1 MSAEMARRTAD
12 EISLF
17 LTETL
22 GDLLDIATDDVAL
35 SEPFSS
41 FGLTS
46 AVALVFVGKISTWM
60 GKPLP
65 PDLPWEYPT
74 VHALAE
80 GLAAAQDST
89 EPAQHDAAA
98 REPEVGGRPPR
109 ADTAQEP
116 VAIIGIGCS
125 FPGLRGPE
133 QLWETLWHGRELVGE
148 APEARHDWP
157 SGTARRD
164 DKRRSWFG
172 SFLDDPYAFDAN
184 YFGIGDAEAAA
195 MDPQHRLLAE
205 TVADAFED
213 AGVPVERLAG
223 TSTGTF
229 VGITAGDYAR
239 GIGDAAESGMPI
251 AAVTGNASS
260 IAANRLSY
268 LYDLR
273 GPSVSVDT
281 ACSSSLVALHM
292 ALRSL
297 HDGDCDVAVV
307 GGVNMTLDPRVTE
320 SLADAGMMAADGRCK
335 TFDDRADGYVRGEGS
350 AAVVLKPLAQ
360 AEQDGDRVY
369 AVLLG
374 SAINQDGRTNG
385 LTAPSYQSQVDVL
398 RRAYRRA
405 NVNPGDVQY
414 IEAHGTGTILGDAIE
429 ARALGTVFAEN
440 RGGDEKFL
448 VGSAKTVVGHLEA
461 AAGITGLVKTA
472 LALHHEQVP
481 ANLNFE
487 SPSKHIA
494 FEDLPFNVPAENQ
507 VWPQRRGRAL
517 AGVSSF
523 GFGGTNAHAVL
534 TGAPAQTAHTQPAA
548 APEKPYLVSISGR
561 SEQSTLDLVDSW
573 IDALRDG
580 SAPPI
585 AELAQTSTARRAQ
598 HPFRVAVT
606 ARGHA
611 DLAEQLTSI
620 SGGSLPL
627 GAAAGRV
634 PRSGPGKVGFV
645 FTGQGNQWIGMGRK
659 LIRHQPVFR
668 DALLAV
674 DRELRMELGWSTFAI
689 LDRGRDE
696 EALADTGTA
705 QPVLFAL
712 QVALAALWQSWGITP
727 AAVVGHSVGEVAA
740 AHVCG
745 AIDLRTAAQIIA
757 ARAKATARLRD
768 NGCMAVV
775 NRPAAELELPQ
786 RVYLAGTN
794 GPKWTLIS
802 GNTGAVDG
810 YLNRLDGE
818 QIMTRRLPGRYAFHS
833 PLMRDCLPEF
843 ATDMPCIQPCEG
855 SIPFFSTVTGG
866 RIDGAQLNG
875 LYWTDQVVRPVQFA
889 EAVGAMIDANI
900 GTFIEIGPHPALN
913 GMLKSLLRHHDRA
926 GVAVPS
932 LVRDVDDLSV
942 MLAALGELHV
952 RGHEVRWAGVDA
964 ATRPLARL
972 PLYPFDRKSYRIA
985 GGVPS
990 VEAAPVSRATTDLF
1004 TADVDYV
1011 APRTE
1016 YEQVVAEMWAEL
1028 LGLEQVGV
1036 FENFFRIGGHS
1047 LAATQFVRR
1056 LRELF
1061 EIEFALRRMLQ
1072 EPTVAQVAAA
1082 LEELM
1087 VEQADAALLE
1097 SDHELTG

>member
-80 GLAAAQDST
+80 GLAAAQDSIEPMPQDAADR
-89 EPAQHDAAA
+89 EPA
-98 REPEVGGRPPR
+98 VGGRSVR
-109 ADTAQEP
+109 ADLAQEP

-133 QLWETLWHGRELVGE
+133 QLWETLWHGRELVGQ
-148 APEARHDWP
+148 APAARHDWP
-157 SGTARRD
+157 PSGRAPGD
-164 DKRRSWFG
+164 EQHGSWFG

-213 AGVPVERLAG
+213 AGVPIERLAG

-239 GIGDAAESGMPI
+239 GMGDAAESGMPI

-320 SLADAGMMAADGRCK
+320 SLAGAGMMAADGRCK

-405 NVNPGDVQY
+405 GVNPGDVQY

-440 RGGDEKFL
+440 RDEKFL

-472 LALHHEQVP
+472 LALHHGQVP

-494 FEDLPFNVPAENQ
+494 FDELPFDVPARNQ

-534 TGAPAQTAHTQPAA
+534 TGAAKQAPHTQAPA

-580 SAPPI
+580 SAAPI

-634 PRSGPGKVGFV
+634 PRNGPGKVGFV
-645 FTGQGNQWIGMGRK
+645 FTGQGNQWVGMGRK

-668 DALLAV
+668 DTLLKI
-674 DRELRMELGWSTFAI
+674 DRELRIELGWSTFAV

-696 EALADTGTA
+696 EALADTATA

-727 AAVVGHSVGEVAA
+727 SAVVGHSVGEVAA

-794 GPKWTLIS
+794 GPQWTLIS

-810 YLNRLDGE
+810 FLHRLDGE

-843 ATDMPCIQPCEG
+843 ATDMPCIQPREG
-855 SIPFFSTVTGG
+855 GIPFFSTVTGG

-900 GTFIEIGPHPALN
+900 GAFIEIGPHPALN

-932 LVRDVDDLSV
+932 LVRDLDDLSV

-952 RGHEVRWAGVDA
+952 RGHEVRWSGVDA
-964 ATRPLARL
+964 ATRPQARL
-972 PLYPFDRKSYRIA
+972 PLYPFDRKSYRIV

-990 VEAAPVSRATTDLF
+990 VQAAPVSRASTDLF
-1004 TADVDYV
+1004 TADADYV

>member
-1 MSAEMARRTAD
+1 MSEIARRTAD

-22 GDLLDIATDDVAL
+22 SELLDIATDDVAVG
-35 SEPFSS
+35 EPFSS

-46 AVALVFVGKISTWM
+46 AVALVFVGKISTYI

-80 GLAAAQDST
+80 GLAAVQDST
-89 EPAQHDAAA
+89 EPVAANVEPDVELLPA
-98 REPEVGGRPPR
+98 RV
-109 ADTAQEP
+109 TTTQEP
-116 VAIIGIGCS
+116 VAIIGIGCAY
-125 FPGLRGPE
+125 GALRGPT

-148 APEARHDWP
+148 APQDRHDWP
-157 SGTARRD
+157 PSGDQPAE
-164 DKRRSWFG
+164 KEKRSWFG

-184 YFGIGDAEAAA
+184 YFGIADGEAAA

-223 TSTGTF
+223 TATGAF

-239 GIGDAAESGMPI
+239 GMGDAAASGMPI

-281 ACSSSLVALHM
+281 ACSSSLVALHL

-297 HDGDCDVAVV
+297 HDGDCEIAVV
-307 GGVNMTLDPRVTE
+307 GGVNLTLDPRVTE
-320 SLADAGMMAADGRCK
+320 ALAGAGMMATDGRCK

-360 AEQDGDRVY
+360 AEKDGDRVY

-374 SAINQDGRTNG
+374 SAVNQDGRTNG

-405 NVNPGDVQY
+405 GVKPADVQY

-429 ARALGTVFAEN
+429 ARALGTVFAEH
-440 RGGDEKFL
+440 RAADDKFL

-461 AAGITGLVKTA
+461 AAGLTGVVKTA
-472 LALHHEQVP
+472 LALHHRQVP

-487 SPSKHIA
+487 WPSQHIA
-494 FEDLPFNVPAENQ
+494 FDELPFGVPTENQ
-507 VWPQRRGRAL
+507 PWPDHAGRRL

-534 TGAPAQTAHTQPAA
+534 TGVAGAAVPAA
-548 APEKPYLVSISGR
+548 SAAQVEKPYLVTISGR
-561 SEQSTLDLVDSW
+561 NEQSTLALVDSW
-573 IDALRDG
+573 VDMLRDG
-580 SAPPI
+580 SAAPI
-585 AELAQTSTARRAQ
+585 AELAQTSSARRAQ
-598 HPFRVAVT
+598 HPYRVAVP
-606 ARGHA
+606 ARTHE
-611 DLAEQLTSI
+611 DLAEQLTAI

-634 PRSGPGKVGFV
+634 PRSGAGKVAFV
-645 FTGQGNQWIGMGRK
+645 FTGQGNQWVGMGRK
-659 LIRHQPVFR
+659 LIRHQPIFR

-674 DRELRMELGWSTFAI
+674 DRELRIALGWSTFAV
-689 LDRGRDE
+689 LDRGRDA

-712 QVALAALWQSWGITP
+712 QVALAKLWQSWGIVP
-727 AAVVGHSVGEVAA
+727 SAVVGHSVGEVAA

-745 AIDLRTAAQIIA
+745 AIDLRTAAQLIA
-757 ARAKATARLRD
+757 TRAKATARLRD

-775 NRPAAELELPQ
+775 NVPAAELELPQ
-786 RVYLAGTN
+786 RVYLAGSN
-794 GPKWTLIS
+794 GPKWTLVS
-802 GNTGAVDG
+802 GNTGAVDA
-810 YLNRLDGE
+810 LLAKLDSE
-818 QIMTRRLPGRYAFHS
+818 QVMTRRLPGRYAFHS

-843 ATDMPCIQPCEG
+843 AADMPCIQPEEG
-855 SIPFFSTVTGG
+855 SIPFYSTVTGG
-866 RIDGAQLNG
+866 RIDGAHLNG
-875 LYWTDQVVRPVQFA
+875 LYWTDQVVRPVLFA

-900 GTFIEIGPHPALN
+900 SSFVEVGPHPALN

-952 RGHEVRWAGVDA
+952 RGHEVRWSGVD
-964 ATRPLARL
+964 TVQRPQARL
-972 PLYPFDRKSYRIA
+972 PLYPYDRKSYRVIDGA
-985 GGVPS
+985 PHVT
-990 VEAAPVSRATTDLF
+990 AAPVARATTELF

-1061 EIEFALRRMLQ
+1061 EIEFALRLMLQ
-1072 EPTVAQVAAA
+1072 EPTVAQVATVLEA
-1082 LEELM
+1082 LM
-1087 VEQADAALLE
+1087 IEQADAALLE
-1097 SDHELTG
+1097 SAHELTS

>member
-12 EISLF
+12 EISMF

-22 GDLLDIATDDVAL
+22 SELLDIASDDVAL

-80 GLAAAQDST
+80 GLAAAQDGPVPLPQDSA
-89 EPAQHDAAA
+89 EPVPVATA
-98 REPEVGGRPPR
+98 RPHTG
-109 ADTAQEP
+109 QEP
-116 VAIIGIGCS
+116 VAIIGIGCAYA
-125 FPGLRGPE
+125 GLRGPE
-133 QLWETLWHGRELVGE
+133 QLWETLWHGKELVGK
-148 APEARHDWP
+148 APRNRYDRTQAAAGADAP
-157 SGTARRD
+157 D
-164 DKRRSWFG
+164 DHRTPWFG

-184 YFGIGDAEAAA
+184 YFGISDAEAAV
-195 MDPQHRLLAE
+195 MDPQQRLLAE

-213 AGVPVERLAG
+213 AGVPIERLAG
-223 TSTGTF
+223 TATGAF
-229 VGITAGDYAR
+229 VGITAGEYAR
-239 GIGDAAESGMPI
+239 GVGHDPHAGLPI
-251 AAVTGNASS
+251 AAVTGNAAS

-268 LYDLR
+268 QYDLR

-281 ACSSSLVALHM
+281 ACSSSLVALHL

-307 GGVNMTLDPRVTE
+307 GGVNLTLDPHITAA
-320 SLADAGMMAADGRCK
+320 LAEAGMMAADGRCK

-360 AEQDGDRVY
+360 AERDGDRVY

-374 SAINQDGRTNG
+374 SAVNQDGRTNG
-385 LTAPSYQSQVDVL
+385 LTAPSFQSQVDVL

-405 NVNPGDVQY
+405 GVDPRDVQY
-414 IEAHGTGTILGDAIE
+414 VEAHGTGTILGDAIE
-429 ARALGTVFAEN
+429 ARALGAVF
-440 RGGDEKFL
+440 GEKRTGTGEFL

-472 LALHHEQVP
+472 LALHHGQVP

-494 FEDLPFNVPAENQ
+494 FADLPFEVPTTSRD
-507 VWPQRRGRAL
+507 WPAHGGRAL

-534 TGAPAQTAHTQPAA
+534 TGAPAGPVRTPPPVQ
-548 APEKPYLVSISGR
+548 PEKPYLVSISAR
-561 SEQSTLDLVDSW
+561 SEQSTLAQVDSW
-573 IDALRDG
+573 LALLRDG
-580 SAPPI
+580 SAPPV

-598 HPFRVAVT
+598 HPFRIAVP
-606 ARGHA
+606 ARDHA
-611 DLAEQLTSI
+611 DLADQLAAI
-620 SGGSLPL
+620 AAGSLPL

-634 PRSGPGKVGFV
+634 PRSGPGQVGFV
-645 FTGQGNQWIGMGRK
+645 FTGQGNQWVGMGRK
-659 LIRHQPVFR
+659 LIRQQPVFR

-674 DRELRMELGWSTFAI
+674 DRELRIELGWSTFAV
-689 LDRGRDE
+689 LDRGGDA

-712 QVALAALWQSWGITP
+712 QIALAALWRSWGIVP
-727 AAVVGHSVGEVAA
+727 AAVVGHSVGEIAA
-740 AHVCG
+740 AHVSG
-745 AIDLRTAAQIIA
+745 ALDLRTAAQIIA

-775 NRPAAELELPQ
+775 NLPAAELELPP
-786 RVYLAGTN
+786 RVHLAGTN

-802 GNTGAVDG
+802 GHTAAVDG
-810 YLNRLDGE
+810 FLARLDAE
-818 QIMTRRLPGRYAFHS
+818 QVMTRRLPGRYAFHS
-833 PLMRDCLPEF
+833 PLMLDCLPEF
-843 ATDMPCIQPCEG
+843 VADMPCIQPSSG
-855 SIPFFSTVTGG
+855 SIAFYSTVTGD
-866 RIDGAQLNG
+866 RIDGTQLNG
-875 LYWTDQVVRPVQFA
+875 LYWSDQVVRPVEFA
-889 EAVGAMIDANI
+889 AAVGAMIEANVSS
-900 GTFIEIGPHPALN
+900 FIEIGPHPALN
-913 GMLKSLLRHHDRA
+913 GMLKSLLRHHDRP
-926 GVAVPS
+926 GIAVPS
-932 LVRDVDDLSV
+932 LVRDIDDLSV
-942 MLAALGELHV
+942 LLAAVGELHV
-952 RGHEVRWAGVDA
+952 RGHEIRWAGVDPVH
-964 ATRPLARL
+964 RPAARL
-972 PLYPFDRKSYRIA
+972 PLYPYDRKSYRVVD
-985 GGVPS
+985 GVPS
-990 VEAAPVSRATTDLF
+990 IESTPATRATELF
-1004 TADVDYV
+1004 AADADYV

-1061 EIEFALRRMLQ
+1061 EIEFALRRMLL

-1087 VEQADAALLE
+1087 VEQADALLE
-1097 SDHELTG
+1097 TAHELTS

>member
-80 GLAAAQDST
+80 GLAAAQDDPG
-89 EPAQHDAAA
+89 PALPDAAD
-98 REPEVGGRPPR
+98 REPEAGPGPARSG
-109 ADTAQEP
+109 AAQEP
-116 VAIIGIGCS
+116 VAVIGIGCA
-125 FPGLRGPE
+125 FPGVRGPD
-133 QLWETLWHGRELVGE
+133 QLWETLWHGRELVGQ
-148 APEARHDWP
+148 APAARHDWP
-157 SGTARRD
+157 PTGHARGDERP
-164 DKRRSWFG
+164 RSWFG
-172 SFLDDPYAFDAN
+172 SFLDDPYAFDAG

-213 AGVPVERLAG
+213 AGVPVQRLAG
-223 TSTGTF
+223 TSTGVF
-229 VGITAGDYAR
+229 VGITAGDYSR
-239 GIGDAAESGMPI
+239 GMGESAAAGMPI
-251 AAVTGNASS
+251 AAVTGNAGS

-281 ACSSSLVALHM
+281 ACSSSLVALHL
-292 ALRSL
+292 ALRGL

-307 GGVNMTLDPRVTE
+307 GGVNLTLDPRVTDAL
-320 SLADAGMMAADGRCK
+320 SGAGMMAADGRCK

-350 AAVVLKPLAQ
+350 AAVVLKPLVQ
-360 AEQDGDRVY
+360 AERDGDRVY

-405 NVNPGDVQY
+405 GVNPGDVHY

-429 ARALGTVFAEN
+429 ARALGTVFAEG
-440 RGGDEKFL
+440 REDKFL

-472 LALHHEQVP
+472 LALHHGQVP

-494 FEDLPFNVPAENQ
+494 FDELPFTVPAENQ

-534 TGAPAQTAHTQPAA
+534 AGPPTVAAHTPAAPAV
-548 APEKPYLVSISGR
+548 EKPYLVSISGR
-561 SEQSTLDLVDSW
+561 SEQATLDLVDRW
-573 IDALRDG
+573 IDLLRDG
-580 SAPPI
+580 TAAPI
-585 AELAQTSTARRAQ
+585 AELAQTATARRAQ
-598 HPFRVAVT
+598 HPFRVAVA
-606 ARGHA
+606 ARDHA
-611 DLAEQLTSI
+611 DLAAQLTAI

-634 PRSGPGKVGFV
+634 PRGGPGKVAFV
-645 FTGQGNQWIGMGRK
+645 FTGQGNQWVGMGRK

-674 DRELRMELGWSTFAI
+674 DRELRIELGWSTFAI

-712 QVALAALWQSWGITP
+712 QVALAALWRSWGITP
-727 AAVVGHSVGEVAA
+727 SAVVGHSVGEVAA

-775 NRPAAELELPQ
+775 NRPAAELELPP
-786 RVYLAGTN
+786 RVHLAGTN
-794 GPKWTLIS
+794 GPTWTLIS
-802 GNTGAVDG
+802 GSTGAVDG
-810 YLNRLDGE
+810 YLARLDGE

-833 PLMRDCLPEF
+833 PLMLDCLPEF
-843 ATDMPCIQPCEG
+843 AADMPCIQPRAG
-855 SIPFFSTVTGG
+855 SVPFYSTVTGA
-866 RIDGAQLNG
+866 RIDGAHLNG

-900 GTFIEIGPHPALN
+900 GVFIELGPHPALN
-913 GMLKSLLRHHDRA
+913 GMLKSLLRHHDRT

-952 RGHEVRWAGVDA
+952 RGHDVRWSGVDA
-964 ATRPLARL
+964 TTRPMARL
-972 PLYPFDRKSYRIA
+972 PLYPFDRKSYRIV

-990 VEAAPVSRATTDLF
+990 VEAAPVSRASTDLF
-1004 TADVDYV
+1004 TADADYV

-1097 SDHELTG
+1097 NDHELTG